1 MSLDPLVVEMLKQM
15 AEAGAPPLQEMSPEE
30 GRAMYRAMSETMP
43 QVEIGSVENRK
54 VPVSDGANISVRIY
68 RQETTANQPC
78 LVYFHG
84 GGWVIGDLD
93 THDSICRQLTHA
105 AGCTVIAV
113 DYRLAPE
120 HPFPVPINDCYD
132 VTLWVN
138 NHATELGIDP
148 ARIAVG
154 GDSAGGNLSA
164 CVSLKARDEAGPGLV
179 HQLLIYPVTDTN
191 FETESYIANQEGY
204 MLTLDGMRW
213 FWDHYL
219 SGNANGASNPLAVPM
234 RAPDL
239 SRLPSATVITA
250 EYDPLRDEGEAY
262 GQRLIDAGV
271 STTVQRYDGMIH
283 GFFGMA
289 EMLEGS
295 RQAMRLA
302 ADQLKAAF
310 KAA

>member
-1 MSLDPLVVEMLKQM
+1 
-15 AEAGAPPLQEMSPEE
+15 
-30 GRAMYRAMSETMP
+30 
-43 QVEIGSVENRK
+43 
-54 VPVSDGANISVRIY
+54 
-68 RQETTANQPC
+68 
-78 LVYFHG
+78 
-84 GGWVIGDLD
+84 
-93 THDSICRQLTHA
+93 
-105 AGCTVIAV
+105 
-113 DYRLAPE
+113 
-120 HPFPVPINDCYD
+120 
-132 VTLWVN
+132 
-138 NHATELGIDP
+138 
-148 ARIAVG
+148 
-154 GDSAGGNLSA
+154 
-164 CVSLKARDEAGPGLV
+164 VSLKARDEAGPGLV